1 MSLSFIAK
9 SRVIR
14 TGQIFFAIGMIGIG
28 CQQFFFR
35 QFLPMLAPFWPAWI
49 PGRLLWAY
57 LVGTILIAGGISI
70 LSGLKPRTAATLLA
84 GLFLLSFVLLHIPA
98 NVMAGVKTL
107 GGWSEALKA
116 ISLAGCALVVA
127 GTFPESEA
135 DSVRRSPI
143 GWLDELIPLGMY
155 PFASV
160 VIAFGLCHFLYT
172 PYVASLVPGWIPGH
186 MFWAYFAGTALI
198 ASGMRMIV
206 RVKARLP
213 ATLLGAMILTWILIL
228 HIPRAI
234 ADPYSDVG
242 NEWTS
247 TLEALAKSGVAFILG
262 ETLGGERTQAVFKK

>member
-1 MSLSFIAK
+1 
-9 SRVIR
+9 
-14 TGQIFFAIGMIGIG
+14 
-28 CQQFFFR
+28 
-35 QFLPMLAPFWPAWI
+35 MLAPFWPAWI
-49 PGRLLWAY
+49 PGRLLWVY

-107 GGWSEALKA
+107 GGWTGALKA

-127 GTFPESEA
+127 GTFSESEA

-186 MFWAYFAGTALI
+186 VFWAYFAGTALI
-198 ASGMRMIV
+198 ASGMGMIV
-206 RVKARLP
+206 RVKARLA

-262 ETLGGERTQAVFKK
+262 ETLAGERTQAVFKK

>member
-49 PGRLLWAY
+49 PGRLLWVY
-57 LVGTILIAGGISI
+57 LVGTILIAGGIST

-160 VIAFGLCHFLYT
+160 VIAFGLCHFLT
-172 PYVASLVPGWIPGH
+172 RP
-186 MFWAYFAGTALI
+186 T
-198 ASGMRMIV
+198 
-206 RVKARLP
+206 
-213 ATLLGAMILTWILIL
+213 
-228 HIPRAI
+228 
-234 ADPYSDVG
+234 
-242 NEWTS
+242 
-247 TLEALAKSGVAFILG
+247 
-262 ETLGGERTQAVFKK
+262 